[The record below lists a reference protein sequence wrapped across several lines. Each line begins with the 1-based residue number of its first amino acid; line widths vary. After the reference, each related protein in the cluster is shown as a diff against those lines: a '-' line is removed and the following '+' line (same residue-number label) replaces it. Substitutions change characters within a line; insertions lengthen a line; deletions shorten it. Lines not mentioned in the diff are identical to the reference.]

1 MVTTAALL
9 DDAFTRIE
17 SAAAA
22 ALGNLS
28 RDELAERPGGNNS
41 IAWLVW
47 HLARVQDDHI
57 ADACGGA
64 QAWVAEGWHERFDL
78 PVPVEDTGYGYTS
91 EQVDSVVASA
101 DLLAGYLRAVTERT
115 RRYVATLRD
124 EDLDRIV
131 DERWNPPVSLAV
143 RLVSVIADGLQHAGQ
158 AAYVRGIVTSRGG
171 H

>member
-17 SAAAA
+17 TAAVDVLA
-22 ALGNLS
+22 NLS
-28 RDELAERPGGNNS
+28 REELAERPGGNNS

-64 QAWVAEGWHERFDL
+64 QAWVADGWYERFGL
-78 PVPVEDTGYGYTS
+78 SVPVEDTGYGHSS
-91 EQVDSVVASA
+91 EQVDAVTASA
-101 DLLAGYLRAVTERT
+101 DLLAGYVRAVTERT
-115 RRYVATLRD
+115 RRYVAPLRD

-131 DERWNPPVSLAV
+131 DQRWDPPVSLAV
-143 RLVSVIADGLQHAGQ
+143 RLVSVIADDLQHAGQ
-158 AAYVRGIVTSRGG
+158 AAYVRGILLNSGG
-171 H
+171 Q